1 MLQSQEEVMKIKD
14 ALLIQKTI
22 NQVEVAER
30 KCRLYVDMAED
41 AATRTSFGVQVK
53 VLEKTSKDL
62 RDMLPKF
69 M

>member
-1 MLQSQEEVMKIKD
+1 MRQSQEEVMKIKD

-41 AATRTSFGVQVK
+41 AATRASFGVQVK